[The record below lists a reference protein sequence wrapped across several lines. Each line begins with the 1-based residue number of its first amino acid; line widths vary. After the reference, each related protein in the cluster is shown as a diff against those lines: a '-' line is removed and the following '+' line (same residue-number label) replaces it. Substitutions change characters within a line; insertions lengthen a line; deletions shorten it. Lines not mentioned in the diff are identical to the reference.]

1 MSDIP
6 FHYVDLR
13 TFCYD
18 TEDEQRVER
27 ALRHFLPA
35 DDIEIERAESEG
47 HHGDR
52 IVVFS
57 VRVER
62 ASEIR
67 HVFDQLKAGAD
78 IDAIRDQ
85 LEDRVTENCEFF
97 VHLDKQA
104 AYQGEAELGEGIS
117 FRAKVEAYPAK
128 RDAALENARNALA

>member
-1 MSDIP
+1 MSDVP

-27 ALRHFLPA
+27 ALRHFLPE
-35 DDIEIERAESEG
+35 DTEIERAESRG

-52 IVVFS
+52 IVVLS

-62 ASEIR
+62 ADEIR
-67 HVFDQLKAGAD
+67 HVFDQLRAGAD
-78 IDAIRDQ
+78 IDAIRDE

-104 AYQGEAELGEGIS
+104 AFQGDAQLGEGIS

-128 RDAALENARNALA
+128 REAALENARDALA